1 MGAANRRP
9 RPFRTC
15 SPDIGGGVHGYT
27 PEWCNIYFEPWE
39 GISMYLEIGEL
50 QIGAAP
56 RASWQEIARS

>member
-1 MGAANRRP
+1 M
-9 RPFRTC
+9 
-15 SPDIGGGVHGYT
+15 HGYT

-39 GISMYLEIGEL
+39 EISMYLEIGEL